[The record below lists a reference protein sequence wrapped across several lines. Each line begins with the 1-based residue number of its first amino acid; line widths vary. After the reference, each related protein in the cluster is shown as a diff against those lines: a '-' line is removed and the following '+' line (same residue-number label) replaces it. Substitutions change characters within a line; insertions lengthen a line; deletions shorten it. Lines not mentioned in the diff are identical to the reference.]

1 MANVEFINNPP
12 YAKGELAGERQVP
25 KGVMKRLEAIGVE
38 VSALRVRVGKLQALV
53 DGMPDKEATETVA
66 VPGLKG
72 SLDRIESELR
82 GCLRPLG
89 ALEELF

>member
-12 YAKGELAGERQVP
+12 YAKGELAGVSPP
-25 KGVMKRLEAIGVE
+25 KGVIKRLEVIGAE
-38 VSALRVRVGKLQALV
+38 VSALRARLGKLQALV

-66 VPGLKG
+66 IPGLKG
-72 SLDRIESELR
+72 ALDRIESELR
-82 GCLRPLG
+82 GMQRPLG